1 MRAAGEGGGDDDV
14 GRRSGIRIAG
24 DSGGDDRHWEA
35 AEGESTRRTRA
46 DFAGSQA
53 MIGAAHRIAG
63 SERTGGG
70 GERWRQRKAAAQQIP
85 VLRRSHAE
93 VGWARSTRGGHEGA
107 AVGTDLPFRVG
118 AERPSFSDGG
128 HKSFY

>member
-46 DFAGSQA
+46 DFAA
-53 MIGAAHRIAG
+53 I
-63 SERTGGG
+63 
-70 GERWRQRKAAAQQIP
+70 
-85 VLRRSHAE
+85 
-93 VGWARSTRGGHEGA
+93 
-107 AVGTDLPFRVG
+107 
-118 AERPSFSDGG
+118 
-128 HKSFY
+128 